1 MCMDTLLKPVTVLA
15 FVKRIDSSS
24 IILKLHMN
32 HIVKFEPIREKR
44 SHVCLVTV
52 IILTLD
58 TVNTSVG
65 SINFCLVLAVEQTCG
80 CVM

>member
-1 MCMDTLLKPVTVLA
+1 
-15 FVKRIDSSS
+15 
-24 IILKLHMN
+24 MN